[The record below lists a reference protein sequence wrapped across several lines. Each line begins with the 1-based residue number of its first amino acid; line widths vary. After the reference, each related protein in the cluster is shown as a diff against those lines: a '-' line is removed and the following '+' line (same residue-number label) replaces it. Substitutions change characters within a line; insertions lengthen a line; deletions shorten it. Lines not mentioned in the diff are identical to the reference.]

1 MNTDRLQLWRVYL
14 RVVEMGSFTAVAR
27 ELNSTQPRISRQIA
41 QLEAQLGVRL
51 LRRSTRTLSMT
62 EEGEQLYADA
72 RRILADVDEVEGKL
86 RGSRGQARGLIRMAC
101 PTTLSRL
108 KLLPMMRG
116 FLDRYPELQ
125 VEFSVSD
132 RFVDL
137 IADGIDVAIRGGEIS
152 DTELHARRIGTA
164 RRVCAAAPSYLEAS
178 GTPATPIELINH
190 QCVTYTL
197 LATGAV
203 WPFAGQP
210 VRVSG
215 RVRGDSPDV
224 ILEMVRSGYGVG
236 LMPSWLFRDAIAA
249 GELVRILEDW
259 TVPDLPIYAM
269 YQARRQVPQRVRL
282 LVDYLAEQF
291 SEDVDLAS

>member
-14 RVVEMGSFTAVAR
+14 RVVEMGSFSAVAR
-27 ELNSTQPRISRQIA
+27 ELHSTQPRISRQIA

-62 EEGEQLYADA
+62 DEGEQLYADA
-72 RRILADVDEVEGKL
+72 RRILAEVDETEERL
-86 RGSRGQARGLIRMAC
+86 RGRRGQARGLIRVAC

-108 KLLPMMRG
+108 KLLPMMRE

-125 VEFSVSD
+125 VEFSMSD

-164 RRVCAAAPSYLEAS
+164 RRVCVAAPSYLSAFGMPE
-178 GTPATPIELINH
+178 TPADLVKH

-197 LATGAV
+197 LATGTV
-203 WPFAGQP
+203 WPFVGQP

-236 LMPSWLFRDAIAA
+236 LMPSWLFSEALAA
-249 GELVRILEDW
+249 GELVRILENW
-259 TVPDLPIYAM
+259 PVPDLPIYAI

-282 LVDYLAEQF
+282 LVDFLF
-291 SEDVDLAS
+291 KKFLNDLDLAT

>member
-14 RVVEMGSFTAVAR
+14 RVVEMGSFSAVAR

-62 EEGEQLYADA
+62 DEGEQLYADA
-72 RRILADVDEVEGKL
+72 RRILADVDETEGRL
-86 RGSRGQARGLIRMAC
+86 RGSRGQARGLIRVAC

-137 IADGIDVAIRGGEIS
+137 IAEGIDVAIRGGEIS
-152 DTELHARRIGTA
+152 DTELHARRIGTV
-164 RRVCAAAPSYLEAS
+164 RRVCVAAPSYLRAS
-178 GTPATPIELINH
+178 GTPETPANLVKH

-197 LATGAV
+197 LATGTV

-236 LMPSWLFRDAIAA
+236 LMPSWLFRDALAA
-249 GELVRILEDW
+249 GELLRILKDW
-259 TVPDLPIYAM
+259 PVPDLPIYAI
-269 YQARRQVPQRVRL
+269 YQARRQVPLRVRL
-282 LVDYLAEQF
+282 LVDYLSEMF
-291 SEDVDLAS
+291 SEDSDLAC

>member
-62 EEGEQLYADA
+62 DEGEQLYADA
-72 RRILADVDEVEGKL
+72 RRILAEVDEAEGRL
-86 RGSRGQARGLIRMAC
+86 RGSREQARGLIRLAC

-108 KLLPMMRG
+108 KLLPMMHG

-164 RRVCAAAPSYLEAS
+164 RRVCVAAPAYLKAS
-178 GTPATPIELINH
+178 GTPTTPVDLIHH
-190 QCVTYTL
+190 QCMTYTL
-197 LATGAV
+197 LATGTV

-236 LMPSWLFRDAIAA
+236 LMPSWLFRDALVDGA
-249 GELVRILEDW
+249 LVRILEDW
-259 TVPDLPIYAM
+259 PVPDLPIYAM
-269 YQARRQVPQRVRL
+269 YQARRQVPLRVRL
-282 LVDYLAEQF
+282 LVDYLSEKF
-291 SEDVDLAS
+291 SEDVDLAN

>member
-14 RVVEMGSFTAVAR
+14 RVVEMGSFSAVAR

-62 EEGEQLYADA
+62 DEGEQLYADA
-72 RRILADVDEVEGKL
+72 RRILAEVDETEERL
-86 RGSRGQARGLIRMAC
+86 RGRRGQARGLIRVAC

-108 KLLPMMRG
+108 KLLPMMRE
-116 FLDRYPELQ
+116 FLNRYPELQ
-125 VEFSVSD
+125 VEFSLSD

-164 RRVCAAAPSYLEAS
+164 RRVCVAAPSYLSAF
-178 GTPATPIELINH
+178 GKPKTPADLVKH

-197 LATGAV
+197 LATGTV
-203 WPFAGQP
+203 WPFVGQP
-210 VRVSG
+210 VKVSG

-224 ILEMVRSGYGVG
+224 ILEMVRSAYGVG
-236 LMPSWLFRDAIAA
+236 LMPSWLFSDALAA

-259 TVPDLPIYAM
+259 PVPNLPIYAI

-282 LVDYLAEQF
+282 LVDYLSERF
-291 SEDVDLAS
+291 SHDLDLAT

>member
-14 RVVEMGSFTAVAR
+14 RVVEMGSFSAVAR

-62 EEGEQLYADA
+62 DEGEQLYADA
-72 RRILADVDEVEGKL
+72 RRILAEVDETEERL
-86 RGSRGQARGLIRMAC
+86 RGRRGKAHGLIRVAC

-108 KLLPMMRG
+108 KLLPMMRE

-125 VEFSVSD
+125 VEFSMSD

-164 RRVCAAAPSYLEAS
+164 RRVCVAAPSYLSAF
-178 GTPATPIELINH
+178 GIPDTPADLVKH

-203 WPFAGQP
+203 WPFVGQP

-236 LMPSWLFRDAIAA
+236 LMPSWLFSDALAA

-259 TVPDLPIYAM
+259 PVPDLPIYAI

-282 LVDYLAEQF
+282 LVDYL
-291 SEDVDLAS
+291 SEKFLNDLDLAT

>member
-14 RVVEMGSFTAVAR
+14 RVVEMGSFSAVAR
-27 ELNSTQPRISRQIA
+27 ELHSTQPRISRQIA

-62 EEGEQLYADA
+62 DEGEQLYADA
-72 RRILADVDEVEGKL
+72 RRILAEVDETEERL
-86 RGSRGQARGLIRMAC
+86 RGRRGQARGLIRVAC

-108 KLLPMMRG
+108 KLLPMMRE

-125 VEFSVSD
+125 VEFSMSD

-164 RRVCAAAPSYLEAS
+164 RRVCVAAPSYLRAFGIPE
-178 GTPATPIELINH
+178 TPADLVKH

-197 LATGAV
+197 LATGTV
-203 WPFAGQP
+203 WPFIGQP

-224 ILEMVRSGYGVG
+224 IFEMVRSGYGVG
-236 LMPSWLFRDAIAA
+236 LMPSWLFSEALAA
-249 GELVRILEDW
+249 GELVRILENW
-259 TVPDLPIYAM
+259 SVPDLPIYAI
-269 YQARRQVPQRVRL
+269 YQARRQVPQRVRH
-282 LVDYLAEQF
+282 LVDFLVEKF
-291 SEDVDLAS
+291 LNDFDLAT

>member
-14 RVVEMGSFTAVAR
+14 RVVEMGSFSAVAR
-27 ELNSTQPRISRQIA
+27 ELHSTQPRISRQIA

-62 EEGEQLYADA
+62 DEGEQLYADA
-72 RRILADVDEVEGKL
+72 RRILAEVDETEERL
-86 RGSRGQARGLIRMAC
+86 RGRRGQARGLIRVAC

-108 KLLPMMRG
+108 KLLPMMRE

-125 VEFSVSD
+125 VEFSMSD

-164 RRVCAAAPSYLEAS
+164 RRVCVAAPSYLRAFGMPE
-178 GTPATPIELINH
+178 TPADLVKH

-197 LATGAV
+197 LATGTV
-203 WPFAGQP
+203 WPFVGQP

-236 LMPSWLFRDAIAA
+236 LMPSWLFSEALAA
-249 GELVRILEDW
+249 GELVRILENW
-259 TVPDLPIYAM
+259 PVPDLPIYAI
-269 YQARRQVPQRVRL
+269 YQARRQVPQRVSF
-282 LVDYLAEQF
+282 LVDFLFEKF
-291 SEDVDLAS
+291 LNDLDLAT